1 MRAILLDEKETEI
14 ISIKWK
20 EKTQQIRKLK
30 VKFVV
35 SMFSGWV
42 HWSYPAPLYRSPVLH
57 CYYHPFP
64 PLHDPGKLKVH
75 IVIPLLLTVGHLNT
89 GHCNMPI
96 LLFLFGLQWLQDK
109 KNKHTHAIFLR
120 NNREKNL
127 QKCHQT
133 LKIYLISRAKG
144 AEQREGE
151 EKRSGRKR
159 DVSNSSSLLVQTG
172 NLGAASCSIM
182 YWFS

>member
-30 VKFVV
+30 VHV
-35 SMFSGWV
+35 
-42 HWSYPAPLYRSPVLH
+42 
-57 CYYHPFP
+57 
-64 PLHDPGKLKVH
+64 PGKLKVH
-75 IVIPLLLTVGHLNT
+75 IVIPFLLTVGHLNT
-89 GHCNMPI
+89 GHCNMPV
-96 LLFLFGLQWLQDK
+96 LLFLFGLQWQQDK

-133 LKIYLISRAKG
+133 LKTYLISRGKG

-151 EKRSGRKR
+151 EKRSWRKR

-182 YWFS
+182 YWFSFFFWFFSLGDLIIGQFSD